1 MSLQARLD
9 ALKGRHATLDSRIF
23 DEDHRPQPDMDTLSR
38 LKIEKLQ
45 LKDEIERIRTT
56 LN

>member
-23 DEDHRPQPDMDTLSR
+23 SEDRRPQPDMEMLTR
-38 LKIEKLQ
+38 IKIEKLQ
-45 LKDEIERIRTT
+45 LKDEIERIRAT